1 MLNLSR
7 PKIDLT
13 KLRPTSKL
21 SLKLTCLSA
30 CGNDMNAAREL
41 YGFISD
47 GMELPDFDPAEPSAF
62 ERIRN
67 GADEVFGWMQ
77 SHGEDIVKGYQM
89 IRALRGGGP
98 AAQTVSS
105 AAPSAPPIPDA

>member
-47 GMELPDFDPAEPSAF
+47 GMELPDFDPAEPPPS
-62 ERIRN
+62 RGSGTGRTRYS
-67 GADEVFGWMQ
+67 GGC
-77 SHGEDIVKGYQM
+77 
-89 IRALRGGGP
+89 RATGR
-98 AAQTVSS
+98 TS
-105 AAPSAPPIPDA
+105 

>member
-30 CGNDMNAAREL
+30 CGNDIGAAREL
-41 YGFISD
+41 ERVLHDFVD
-47 GMELPDFDPAEPSAF
+47 GQY
-62 ERIRN
+62 RK
-67 GADEVFGWMQ
+67 GALVTAGKVSEAVRRF
-77 SHGEDIVKGYQM
+77 
-89 IRALRGGGP
+89 GGGFL
-98 AAQTVSS
+98 VS
-105 AAPSAPPIPDA
+105 DFLKR